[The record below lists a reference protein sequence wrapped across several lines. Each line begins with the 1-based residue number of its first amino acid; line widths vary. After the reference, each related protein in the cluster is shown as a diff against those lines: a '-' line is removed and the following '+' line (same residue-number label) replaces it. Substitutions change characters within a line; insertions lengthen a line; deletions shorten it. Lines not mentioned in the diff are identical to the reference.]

1 MSPKSS
7 FVGPCTG
14 IGVNIMVN
22 IQPGISRYRNLS
34 GGWRVLT
41 KLLLSAIPVVG
52 CFFMLD
58 IPFYLGWA
66 IMKEQ
71 YFGIFLAL
79 VLGCVFLVFPP
90 TREAPR
96 DRVPWYDAILS
107 VLSFGVGLY
116 VALLYPRI
124 LEKLGVITPDRVI
137 LSTIAILLI
146 FEGLRRVTGW
156 ILVGLGLVFI
166 LYARFTWLVP
176 GIFSGPGISWE
187 RLSNYLFLD
196 PNAMLGTPMEVT
208 AGIVLAF
215 ILFGDLLFGVGG
227 GPFLTNM
234 AMSTFGRFRGGP
246 AKMAVVASGLFG
258 TISGSAVANV
268 AATGVMTIPLM
279 KQTGYRPHI
288 AGAVEAVA
296 STGGQLMPPIMGAAA
311 FIMAEFISV
320 PYREVAIAAALP
332 AILYYITLFVQVDL
346 EAGKAGLRGLPG
358 EKLPPLRG
366 VLEQSYL
373 FVIPLF
379 VLIYSLFILSLTP
392 EKAALMGALSIL
404 LISFFQR
411 QTRFRIAWL
420 FEALEKAGRGLL
432 EIGVIVAMAGF
443 IIGVIHYTGVAFLL
457 TMSLVHLAGGNV
469 YILMLIIAGVGI
481 ILGMGMPTTAVYILL
496 AVLLAPALVQLG
508 IGVMAAHLFVLYTG
522 MLSMITPPVCL
533 AAYAAAAIAG
543 ADAMRTGYAAMR
555 LGIVAFILPFLFV
568 LSPALLL
575 MGPPRDIAVA
585 ISTAVIGCFLLGSG
599 ATGYLFHEL
608 NMLKRVLMV
617 LAGIGL
623 LIPAQIQIF
632 KIGLVSDLIGGSL
645 ALVLVLW
652 EWRRRSQLMAT
663 SKKGS

>member
-1 MSPKSS
+1 MA
-7 FVGPCTG
+7 T
-14 IGVNIMVN
+14 IELE
-22 IQPGISRYRNLS
+22 ISRYRTLS
-34 GGWRVLT
+34 GGWRVLI
-41 KLLLSAIPVVG
+41 KLLLSAIPVAG

-79 VLGCVFLVFPP
+79 VLGCIFLVVPP
-90 TREAPR
+90 TRGAAR
-96 DRVPWYDAILS
+96 DRVPWYDVILS
-107 VLSFGVGLY
+107 VLGFGLGLY
-116 VALLYPRI
+116 VALFYPRI
-124 LEKLGVITPDRVI
+124 LERLGIITPDRVI

-176 GIFSGPGISWE
+176 GMFSGPGIPWE
-187 RLSNYLFLD
+187 RLSNYIFLD

-215 ILFGDLLFGVGG
+215 ILFGNLLFGVGG
-227 GPFLTNM
+227 GTFLTNI

-246 AKMAVVASGLFG
+246 AKMAVVASSLFG

-320 PYREVAIAAALP
+320 PYREVAIAALAP
-332 AILYYITLFVQVDL
+332 AILYYIVLFVQVDL
-346 EAGKAGLRGLPG
+346 EAGKAGLRGLSRDKIPSV
-358 EKLPPLRG
+358 RG
-366 VLEQSYL
+366 VWGQSYL
-373 FVIPLF
+373 FFIPLI

-392 EKAALMGALSIL
+392 EKAAFMGALSIL

-411 QTRFRIAWL
+411 ETRFHLAWL
-420 FEALEKAGRGLL
+420 LEALEKAGRGLL

-443 IIGVIHYTGVAFLL
+443 IIGVIHYTGVGFLL

-469 YILMLIIAGVGI
+469 YVLMLIIAGVGI

-508 IGVMAAHLFVLYTG
+508 IGLMAAHLFVLYTG

-533 AAYAAAAIAG
+533 AAYAAATIAG

-575 MGPPRDIAVA
+575 MGSPRDIAVA
-585 ISTAVIGCFLLGSG
+585 MGTAIIGCFLLGSG
-599 ATGYLFHEL
+599 ATGYLFQEL
-608 NMLKRVLMV
+608 NLPKRVLMV

-623 LIPAQIQIF
+623 LIPAQVQIF
-632 KIGLVSDLIGGSL
+632 KVGLLSDIIGGSL
-645 ALVLVLW
+645 ALILFLW
-652 EWRRRSQLMAT
+652 EWRRKLQLVVT
-663 SKKGS
+663 GKTGSEKSNKPR